1 MQQENEPQS
10 SPPREQPAS
19 GIPSRISSL
28 AVVAMV
34 LACLPCPP
42 VSLLGAVLGLMALSR
57 IKQSKGSM
65 TGIRLARLS
74 IVVGVA
80 LSLVSVILLSMFQSY
95 VERGQEEGISE
106 AVHTFVV
113 ESMNDNA
120 SGALAQWDLQGHPI
134 SVEQVE
140 VFGRDVEERFG
151 SFKSLRVGKVN
162 PAADMSLLKAGL
174 DAWLIFEFESG
185 TRNGSG
191 RFLLVPRVGT
201 FSLGIRMQSLRIEDP
216 DGMLSIPPVK
226 PSNANGTTDGAVQ
239 S

>member
-1 MQQENEPQS
+1 
-10 SPPREQPAS
+10 
-19 GIPSRISSL
+19 
-28 AVVAMV
+28 
-34 LACLPCPP
+34 
-42 VSLLGAVLGLMALSR
+42 
-57 IKQSKGSM
+57 
-65 TGIRLARLS
+65 
-74 IVVGVA
+74 
-80 LSLVSVILLSMFQSY
+80 VILLSMFQSY

-113 ESMNDNA
+113 ESINDNA

-140 VFGRDVEERFG
+140 VFGSDVEERFG
-151 SFKSLRVGKVN
+151 SFKSLRVGKVS

-201 FSLGIRMQSLRIEDP
+201 LSLGIRMQSLRIEDT